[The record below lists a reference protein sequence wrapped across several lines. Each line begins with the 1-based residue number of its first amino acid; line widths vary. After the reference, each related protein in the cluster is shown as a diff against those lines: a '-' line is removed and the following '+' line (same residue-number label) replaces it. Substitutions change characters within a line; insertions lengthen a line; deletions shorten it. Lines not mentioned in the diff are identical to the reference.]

1 MLLHVWQFL
10 LYCGET
16 AMKLHYTVLK
26 RGIWNAFET
35 DQNEFYKVFI
45 YFVPFS
51 WLLSQPS
58 SFERIRDRD
67 YGRRVVILW
76 DRLVIHNERPHFV
89 LLKMCLDNLQIPP
102 FFSKGP
108 ALEHCPSLAIWF
120 LWNYGY
126 GPVSASCSW
135 CLILCFGWTKQPSV
149 CFLLSHVMDFH
160 EIAVISVLR
169 NISFPLSHRCLW
181 RLVRIGTMR
190 KHGFS
195 SASWL
200 VLD

>member
-16 AMKLHYTVLK
+16 AMKLHYTALK

-58 SFERIRDRD
+58 SFERIRERD

-76 DRLVIHNERPHFV
+76 DRLVIHNERPRFV

-102 FFSKGP
+102 LFSMGP

-126 GPVSASCSW
+126 GPASAFCSW
-135 CLILCFGWTKQPSV
+135 CLDVVSC
-149 CFLLSHVMDFH
+149 
-160 EIAVISVLR
+160 
-169 NISFPLSHRCLW
+169 
-181 RLVRIGTMR
+181 
-190 KHGFS
+190 FS
-195 SASWL
+195 SC
-200 VLD
+200 VLDGLSNPVCASYYLMWWIFMKFQLFLYWETSVFHYLTDASGA